1 MLAKFDLYNLIYV
14 EPMIFIVMMNEKNSS
29 TFFNYIIIKMI

>member
-14 EPMIFIVMMNEKNSS
+14 ESMIFIVMMNEKNSS
-29 TFFNYIIIKMI
+29 TFFNYIIIKII

>member
-14 EPMIFIVMMNEKNSS
+14 ESMIFIVMMNEKNSS